1 MTMWDFYERYFVPL
15 RESANGY
22 GGRRV
27 RGAAFSIYL
36 NVTRSRRWRRRGR
49 ERVTQS
55 RRWRLHV
62 SFRAGST
69 STPRAISKPSKARPR
84 RTRRPRSRRFGAGAC
99 RSWART
105 GDCSTRR
112 ASKQIQTLLFGGSAN
127 QKTGEILEREREF
140 DVDLPASEL
149 PVVEEE
155 RDEEVLV
162 TKEEFYAK
170 ATAKLLKEEC
180 QRRDLKV
187 TGTKQQLVERLRNAD
202 AGVIDEVIDE
212 GPPPLSIAEIDALAT
227 VAQMKDEL
235 RKRSLKLS
243 GKKDE
248 LRERLL
254 EDSKSYKAPST
265 KEEKTGLHAVYEELD
280 LKQLQAACHARSLEV
295 PGESTREQ
303 LLALLTDDDSYT
315 AQLSKHSISSPKTF
329 SLPSTPK
336 KAKRKLT
343 VRSVGLVPQKFT
355 QSGWASCTAD
365 VLRDLAGTPKEQK
378 WGRLQCVR
386 GRSRGRGGLRGP
398 GRVV

>member
-1 MTMWDFYERYFVPL
+1 MSVMGED
-15 RESANGY
+15 
-22 GGRRV
+22 GRLFNP
-27 RGAAFSIYL
+27 AS
-36 NVTRSRRWRRRGR
+36 
-49 ERVTQS
+49 
-55 RRWRLHV
+55 
-62 SFRAGST
+62 
-69 STPRAISKPSKARPR
+69 
-84 RTRRPRSRRFGAGAC
+84 
-99 RSWART
+99 
-105 GDCSTRR
+105 
-112 ASKQIQTLLFGGSAN
+112 SKQIQTLLFGGSAN

-180 QRRDLKV
+180 QRRELKV

-212 GPPPLSIAEIDALAT
+212 GPPPLSIAEIDALST

-243 GKKDE
+243 GKKDQ

-378 WGRLQCVR
+378 WGDAYSAFGGGREGEEACEALDALCSMGSIDTMLNTFIKPLQDLADAQSRVHCSLNLNTETGRLSSRRPNLTEPARPRQGPVFDTESLQGQ
-386 GRSRGRGGLRGP
+386 GRLFFDCR
-398 GRVV
+398 